1 MIGRSRPGET
11 CPDGLAQ
18 MRGGQRRASL
28 PPPTRERRQEQ
39 EADPG
44 QDEQV
49 GEIQRLGGDGDVL
62 TFRPL
67 LFMRIQP
74 RLMG

>member
-1 MIGRSRPGET
+1 
-11 CPDGLAQ
+11 